1 MHRAQ
6 SDMKVRK
13 TKMFSNR
20 ILLFPFFVFQ
30 IILTEDSWKGI
41 KELCTFL
48 KVYQPM
54 ATQGWGEVCRLD
66 RSWLCWNSC
75 WKCSGVL
82 RSYWGC
88 SSLEFSAWSLS
99 LKHLENNINQV
110 NRRNWLFLLQTNTGF
125 KVSLS
130 IITSECSACN
140 SARCLDLL
148 SSSVMY
154 MIYRHF
160 RQEGS
165 VSAALS
171 ALSYFILGYTLLF
184 IQLYIWCAYRSTQTW
199 KCWNIWDALS
209 IVMLW
214 SLPVKHPC
222 HQ

>member
-48 KVYQPM
+48 PWLPK
-54 ATQGWGEVCRLD
+54 AGEKFADWTDLGCVEIHAE
-66 RSWLCWNSC
+66 N
-75 WKCSGVL
+75 VVVFL

-130 IITSECSACN
+130 IITSECCACN
-140 SARCLDLL
+140 SAHCLDLL

-171 ALSYFILGYTLLF
+171 ALSYIILGYTLLF

-199 KCWNIWDALS
+199 KCRNIWDALS
-209 IVMLW
+209 IVVLW